1 MVVRKKSQKRWL
13 LPALALVIVCLAGC
27 DSFKTDKYRF
37 LSPDKAV
44 RAPKRSPVSP
54 ILPSLSAADPGS
66 DLLPNSSFPRA
77 EDWVYTDR
85 EYVIGPGDVLDISIL
100 DLYSEGMETIIRR
113 EVSANGYVDLP
124 QLSARVQAEKLTKEQ
139 FRQAV
144 REAYSPTILKD
155 PTISVTVSIPRQNT
169 FSILGAISRPGAYP
183 LLRRDMRILDALA
196 MAGDVTQ
203 VNIPYL
209 YVIRQAPPQRKSETQ
224 PADPAVSPPVS
235 ALPPLPELPEEKT
248 PAAQVVTVPAAPVVA
263 PVPAAAEVYPQ
274 DPAPPAAAAARP
286 AAPQIQ
292 RWVFRDGKWVEV
304 KPAPPAPPVAAAAQ
318 PSAPAEPLVAPRRPV
333 VPLTG
338 DPNDP
343 FGWQAKDGS
352 KPARLIAIDIAKLK
366 AGDPRMN
373 IVLREND
380 IVQVPMLQV
389 GEFYVMGEV
398 SRPGVYSLTG
408 RHVTV
413 KQALAAAGNLGP
425 LAWPKNSLL
434 IRRIAQHQEQTIPLD
449 LEAIIRG
456 EQPDIFL
463 KPDDVLAVG
472 TDVRA
477 PFLAVLRNAFRMTY
491 GFGFIYDRNFADPLI
506 GSVTGAR
513 FTRL

>member
-1 MVVRKKSQKRWL
+1 MVFRRKSQKRVL
-13 LPALALVIVCLAGC
+13 LPALALVITCLAGC

-37 LSPDKAV
+37 LSPDKPV
-44 RAPKRSPVSP
+44 RTPKRSPVSP

-66 DLLPNSSFPRA
+66 DRLPNSTLPRS
-77 EDWVYTDR
+77 EDWVYSDR
-85 EYVIGPGDVLDISIL
+85 EYVIGPSDVLDISVL
-100 DLYSEGMETIIRR
+100 DLYSEGMETVLRR
-113 EVSANGYVDLP
+113 EVSASGYIDLP
-124 QLSARVQAEKLTKEQ
+124 QLPTRVQAEGLTKEQ
-139 FRQAV
+139 LRQAI
-144 REAYSPTILKD
+144 RDAYSPAILKD
-155 PTISVTVSIPRQNT
+155 PNVSVTVTVPRQNT
-169 FSILGAISRPGAYP
+169 FSILGAIGRPGAYP
-183 LLRRDMRILDALA
+183 LTRRDTRILDALA

-209 YVIRQAPPQRKSETQ
+209 YVIRQAPPQRKSEVQ
-224 PADPAVSPPVS
+224 PAGAAGSPPVS
-235 ALPPLPELPEEKT
+235 ALPPLPELPEEK
-248 PAAQVVTVPAAPVVA
+248 PVATVPAPAVLPDPVAPAPVE
-263 PVPAAAEVYPQ
+263 P
-274 DPAPPAAAAARP
+274 PAPAG
-286 AAPQIQ
+286 PQVQ
-292 RWVFRDGKWVEV
+292 RWVFRDGKWVEIS
-304 KPAPPAPPVAAAAQ
+304 PAPPAPHVAQ
-318 PSAPAEPLVAPRRPV
+318 PAQPAAPSEPLVAPRRPV

-343 FGWQAKDGS
+343 FGWKATDGS
-352 KPARLIAIDIAKLK
+352 KPARLIAIDIQKLK

-380 IVQVPMLQV
+380 ILQVPMLQV

-408 RHVTV
+408 RQVTV

-434 IRRIAQHQEQTIPLD
+434 IRRIGHNQEQTIPLD
-449 LEAIIRG
+449 LEGIVRG

-506 GSVTGAR
+506 GNVTSNR